1 MRGRDFVFWTE
12 RAGAMKRAG
21 GAVSALALVIG
32 IIAAPK
38 PSLAVTV
45 NVTGGPGLDQGA
57 LCAAGQLCP
66 GTSPTYSLAGPQAA
80 SGSFDYNPVTHMVDF
95 TLMLLTNA
103 SFGPE
108 VLLKGSVFSATGVS
122 VTSSS
127 LGGGALQITQSGAAN
142 GLANVSFNP
151 GLPMILNTP
160 AISGLT
166 CSFGTGSDQCGLSLG
181 AGGFEVG
188 PNSKQVNYNAFLTFN
203 TDVAPVPLPAAV
215 WMMLSGLGYF
225 AAFRRKRK
233 VKLAGFTQ

>member
-1 MRGRDFVFWTE
+1 MIGRDFIFGAE
-12 RAGAMKRAG
+12 RIGAIK
-21 GAVSALALVIG
+21 GASGTLGALAVVIGLVI
-32 IIAAPK
+32 APK

-45 NVTGGPGLDQGA
+45 DVTGGPGLDQGA
-57 LCAAGQLCP
+57 LCSTGQFCP
-66 GTSPTYSLAGPQAA
+66 GASPTYSLAGPQSV
-80 SGSFDYNPVTHMVDF
+80 SGSFDYNSVTHTVDF
-95 TLMLLTNA
+95 TLTLLTNA

-108 VLLKGSVFSATGVS
+108 TLLKGSVFSATGVP

-127 LGGGALQITQSGAAN
+127 PGGGASQITQSGTAN

-151 GLPMILNTP
+151 GLAMILNTP

-188 PNSKQVNYNAFLTFN
+188 PDSNHVNYNAFLTFN
-203 TDVAPVPLPAAV
+203 TDVAPVPLPAAA
-215 WMMLSGLGYF
+215 WLMLSGLGYF

-233 VKLAGFTQ
+233 IWKS